1 MAHLLKVTAKHSTIH
16 EVEGLTGQPLFVA
29 CTRHGAC
36 IHLANFELAIRRLK
50 DLEQDID
57 VLE

>member
-1 MAHLLKVTAKHSTIH
+1 MAHLLRVTATHSTIH
-16 EVEGLTGQPLFVA
+16 EVESLTGQPLFVA
-29 CTRHGAC
+29 CTRHGVC

-50 DLEQDID
+50 DLEQDVE